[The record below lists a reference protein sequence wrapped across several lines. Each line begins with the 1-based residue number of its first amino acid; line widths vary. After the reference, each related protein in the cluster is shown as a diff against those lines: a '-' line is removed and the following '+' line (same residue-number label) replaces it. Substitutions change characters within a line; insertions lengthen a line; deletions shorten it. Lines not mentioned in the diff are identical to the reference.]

1 MAVSGVL
8 SSWETEEIKL
18 VFHSVR
24 IGKLVCHMI
33 DRRTQIADLIVAV
46 MLYSYGKISLCK
58 FCRYFAYLLNRFYN
72 GTDKIKSG
80 KCKKEKYSYTGRC
93 KITINPVTAES
104 TSASETTTLTALYSE
119 FIEEIEYVTA
129 MILSPLSCLPT

>member
-1 MAVSGVL
+1 
-8 SSWETEEIKL
+8 
-18 VFHSVR
+18 
-24 IGKLVCHMI
+24 MI

-93 KITINPVTAES
+93 KNQVTAES